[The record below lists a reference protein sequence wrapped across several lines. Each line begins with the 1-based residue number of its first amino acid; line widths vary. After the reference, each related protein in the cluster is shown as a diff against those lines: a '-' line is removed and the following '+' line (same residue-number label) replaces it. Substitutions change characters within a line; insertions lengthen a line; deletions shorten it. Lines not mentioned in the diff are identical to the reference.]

1 MRKLLVLIFAMVFI
15 AACSSPK
22 QSTDKSVLAKV
33 NNTTITKENFLDK
46 LDRLPEWA
54 RGRFQTEEGKKELLD
69 EIIKEELLF
78 QEAEKQG
85 LHKDKEYMN
94 KVDEFRRM
102 TLISSLLKREIE
114 DKTQLSEEELKD
126 FYDKHPDEFNQGL
139 QVKAK
144 HILVD
149 TEKEAKE
156 IQEKLQKG
164 GDFAELAKAHSK
176 DKGSA
181 VNGGDLGFFTKGRMV
196 PKFEHVAFNLK
207 PGELSD
213 PVKTQF
219 GYHLIQVTEKKE
231 GTLRAFEEVK
241 ASIERRLKMER
252 QRETFD
258 TYIEK
263 LKGDGK
269 KVNINEEELKSV
281 VIESAPV
288 DSTPEGH

>member
-1 MRKLLVLIFAMVFI
+1 MRKLMVLLFAMVFI

-54 RGRFQTEEGKKELLD
+54 RGRFQTDEGKKELLD

-114 DKTQLSEEELKD
+114 DKTQLSEEDLKD

-149 TEKEAKE
+149 TEEEAKE

-196 PKFEHVAFNLK
+196 PEFEHVAFNLK

-231 GTLRAFEEVK
+231 GTQRAFEEVK
-241 ASIERRLKMER
+241 ASIERRLKMEK

-269 KVNINEEELKSV
+269 KVSINEEGLKSV
-281 VIESAPV
+281 VIESAPE
-288 DSTPEGH
+288 SP

>member
-1 MRKLLVLIFAMVFI
+1 MKKLLVLIFVMVFI
-15 AACSSPK
+15 TACSSPK
-22 QSTDKSVLAKV
+22 QSTDKSVIAKV
-33 NNTTITKENFLDK
+33 NNTAITKENFLDK

-54 RGRFQTEEGKKELLD
+54 KNRFQTDEGKKELLD

-102 TLISSLLKREIE
+102 TLVSNLLKREIE
-114 DKTQLSEEELKD
+114 DKTILSEEDLKN
-126 FYDKHPDEFNQGL
+126 FYDKHPDEFNQGI

-149 TEKEAKE
+149 TEEEAKE

-164 GDFAELAKAHSK
+164 GDFTELAKAHSK

-196 PKFEHVAFNLK
+196 PEFEHAAFNLK

-231 GTLRAFEEVK
+231 GTQRAFEEVK

-258 TYIEK
+258 AYIEK

-269 KVNINEEELKSV
+269 NVEINEEALKSV
-281 VIESAPV
+281 VIESAPE
-288 DSTPEGH
+288 SP